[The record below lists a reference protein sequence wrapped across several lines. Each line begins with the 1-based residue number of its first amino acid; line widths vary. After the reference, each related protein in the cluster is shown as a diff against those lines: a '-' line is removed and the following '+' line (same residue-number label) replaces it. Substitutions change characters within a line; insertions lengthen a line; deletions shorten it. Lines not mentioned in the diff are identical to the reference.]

1 MDSQDESED
10 DNDNRGI
17 TSIIT
22 VLSLEVLLQQLAY

>member
-22 VLSLEVLLQQLAY
+22 VLSLEVLQQLAY

>member
-22 VLSLEVLLQQLAY
+22 LLSLEVLQQLAY